1 LPAPIALWV
10 PKLRAQF
17 RQLPKFQRLESAAGF
32 PALKEG
38 WGDAWGEVCAFDAT
52 VNLEL
57 NQELGQPEF
66 AIAEIIHSDEQ
77 ALNEPEKM
85 GGLVWLG
92 LG

>member
-1 LPAPIALWV
+1 
-10 PKLRAQF
+10 
-17 RQLPKFQRLESAAGF
+17 
-32 PALKEG
+32 
-38 WGDAWGEVCAFDAT
+38 

-57 NQELGQPEF
+57 NQERGQPEF
-66 AIAEIIHSDEQ
+66 AIAEIIPLGEQ